1 MISSPGSSHTRKPN
15 MGQARI
21 DIGQPDSTFTEEWL
35 PYRSVIRYAIGG
47 GWGNETLKTGTGTV
61 RIIRGTDFKN
71 IHNGNLQGVP
81 LRYETSRKI
90 SSRQLEDGDV
100 ILEISGGSRT
110 SNQFTGRSFF
120 VSQNLIDRLGGVV
133 IPASFCR
140 LVRFDEDR
148 VAQKYAYYALQN
160 MYLTGRAALYE
171 QQSTGI
177 SNFQFEYFLDEE
189 MLRVPPLPQQRRIAG
204 ILGALD
210 DKIELNRRMNETLE
224 QMARALYKSW
234 FVDFDPVHA
243 KMDGRWQRGESLTGL
258 PAGLYDLFP
267 DRLVPSELG
276 QIPEGWTVKT
286 LGDVC
291 AFRSGSA
298 FPKVH
303 QGRPVGDYPFVKVS
317 DMNLS
322 HNKTYI
328 LGAANWVEED
338 SLPSLKGKPLPINTT
353 VFAKIGEA
361 LKQNRLRVL
370 ALPALIDN
378 NMMGAVPKPNEIK
391 PLLLYG
397 ALSTFDFGEVSGG
410 TALPYLTVTTLS
422 SLSVPVP
429 SMQTQTPLDQI
440 LLDLFERIRLSATES
455 KALAAQRDA
464 LLPRLMSQQFQ
475 FLDVENVPHSE
486 TPQADRNHSVHN

>member
-1 MISSPGSSHTRKPN
+1 MNPESPLMLQVTIQLHDSTGWPKVELGDVCTKIGSGATPRGGKDVYLDEGPYTLIRSQNVYNDGFHYEGLAFIGEHHADQLQNVEVFETDVLLN
-15 MGQARI
+15 ITGDSVARI
-21 DIGQPDSTFTEEWL
+21 CQVAPDVLPARVNQHVAIIRPDS
-35 PYRSVIRYAIGG
+35 V
-47 GWGNETLKTGTGTV
+47 
-61 RIIRGTDFKN
+61 
-71 IHNGNLQGVP
+71 NLDAGY
-81 LRYETSRKI
+81 LRYYLASPEMQTMLLSWAGSGGTRNALTKGMI
-90 SSRQLEDGDV
+90 ES
-100 ILEISGGSRT
+100 LEIP
-110 SNQFTGRSFF
+110 
-120 VSQNLIDRLGGVV
+120 L
-133 IPASFCR
+133 
-140 LVRFDEDR
+140 
-148 VAQKYAYYALQN
+148 
-160 MYLTGRAALYE
+160 
-171 QQSTGI
+171 
-177 SNFQFEYFLDEE
+177 
-189 MLRVPPLPQQRRIAG
+189 PPLPEQRRIAS

-210 DKIELNRRMNETLE
+210 DKIELNRRMSATLE
-224 QMARALYKSW
+224 QIARALFKSW
-234 FVDFDPVHA
+234 FVDFDPVRA
-243 KMDGRWQRGESLTGL
+243 KIAGHWQRGEPLTGL

-267 DRLVPSELG
+267 DRLIPSELG
-276 QIPEGWTVKT
+276 EIPEGWTVKT

-317 DMNLS
+317 DMNLP

-370 ALPALIDN
+370 ALPTLIDN

-397 ALSTFDFGEVSGG
+397 VLSTFDFGEVSGG

-422 SLSVPVP
+422 SLSVLVP
-429 SMQTQTPLDQI
+429 PMQTQTPLDQI